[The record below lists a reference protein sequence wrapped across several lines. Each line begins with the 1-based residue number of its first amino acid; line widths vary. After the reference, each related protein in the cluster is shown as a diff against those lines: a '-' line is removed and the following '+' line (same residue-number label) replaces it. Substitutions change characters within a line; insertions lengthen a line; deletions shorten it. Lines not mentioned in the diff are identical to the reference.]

1 MGISLSALVRFQ
13 GELYDMSGSQ
23 PQKDCLEVP
32 DPDLDP
38 VDTDTWVTETDKS
51 PYPCGAN
58 SLGGETQEVM
68 K

>member
-1 MGISLSALVRFQ
+1 MTCLALSHRKIAW
-13 GELYDMSGSQ
+13 S
-23 PQKDCLEVP
+23 VP

-38 VDTDTWVTETDKS
+38 VDTDTQVTETDKS